1 MTRDESSVLSMPVGI
16 IRTATNSVE
25 ANEENTLSFEVRC
38 KKKESLIQADPQQI
52 GGPCWSGLVW
62 NNLARNLVQ
71 WDAPLWRPADR

>member
-52 GGPCWSGLVW
+52 GGPC
-62 NNLARNLVQ
+62 
-71 WDAPLWRPADR
+71 